1 MSLSSR
7 PPRRLQE
14 EDESVVEASRG
25 VAANATDFGAHGR
38 VLVVDDDPGVAQSL
52 LWSVRAMGFSASVAC
67 ANVACALEE
76 VARRPPDLVLMDVSL
91 GGPIDGIEAAAL
103 IRQRLDVPVVFIS
116 GHADAAMARRAAAVG
131 PYGFLMKPLSPEVL
145 AVNLPLAIA
154 RHRADVESRVFEAA
168 VAGASVGIALVAVRG
183 EERVIERVNDAFCTM
198 AGMPREVIVGNP
210 PCFLASDPAQLSL
223 QRLREAMRQL
233 VPAEEL
239 VHGGGQ
245 GGEFWT
251 QVTLSPVR
259 SGLERVSH
267 MLVFHKDVTRQ
278 RAAEAALAEAQRF
291 ETIGQLAAGVAHDFN
306 NVLTSIVAS
315 AEFARAVAH
324 DPEQLRDLDD
334 VLDAS
339 RRGGLL
345 TRRLL
350 DFARGVPDVQGTVSL
365 ADTVADAWHLATRV
379 AGGGVR
385 CSLELPDRRPDA
397 LVDLD
402 ATALE
407 QVLLNLVVN
416 ARDAMPAGGALRVRV
431 TASRDEAVLE
441 VRDDG
446 VGMSPEVQRRIFE
459 PLFTTKPRGLGTG
472 IGLST
477 TKMLVQRAGGRIEV
491 ESAPGQGSTFRVIL
505 PCSEASMRPSR
516 VAAAQGRRDAG
527 GAACLVAVIDPELRQ
542 ACVRALR
549 GVGFNVHEAGTAEVA
564 QRVSE
569 GLGTSLRFVL
579 CEELMHRSATEA
591 LMPAAPRVVIL
602 AEDRARG
609 EPGPMTAFLQKP
621 FEMKTLV
628 RLALSMLSP

>member
-1 MSLSSR
+1 MSLSSHA
-7 PPRRLQE
+7 QE
-14 EDESVVEASRG
+14 RDPGSETAFGEASPDDAAGAADCG
-25 VAANATDFGAHGR
+25 VHRR

-52 LWSVRAMGFSASVAC
+52 LRNVRAMGFSASVAC
-67 ANVACALEE
+67 ADVACALEE

-91 GGPIDGIEAAAL
+91 GGAIDGIEAAAL
-103 IRQRLDVPVVFIS
+103 IRQRVDVPVVFIS

-131 PYGFLMKPLSPEVL
+131 PYGFLMKPLSPAVL
-145 AVNLPLAIA
+145 VVNLPLAIA
-154 RHRADVESRVFEAA
+154 RHRADVESRVYEAA
-168 VAGASVGIALVAVRG
+168 VAGASVGIALVTVKDDLRI
-183 EERVIERVNDAFCTM
+183 IERVNDAFCGMT
-198 AGMPREVIVGNP
+198 GMPREVIVGNP
-210 PCFLASDPAQLSL
+210 PCFLASDPSQLAV
-223 QRLREAMRQL
+223 QRLREALRQL

-239 VHGGGQ
+239 VRGGGE

-251 QVTLSPVR
+251 QVSLSPVR
-259 SGLERVSH
+259 SGLDRVSH

-291 ETIGQLAAGVAHDFN
+291 ETIGQLAAGAAHDFN

-315 AEFARAVAH
+315 AEFARGVAH
-324 DPEQLRDLDD
+324 DPEQVRDLDD

-350 DFARGVPDVQGTVSL
+350 DFARGAPDVQGTVSL
-365 ADTVADAWHLATRV
+365 ADTVADAWHLATRA
-379 AGGGVR
+379 AGRGVR
-385 CSLELPDRRPDA
+385 CSLDVPRQRPGA

-416 ARDAMPAGGALRVRV
+416 ARDAMPAGGALRVGV
-431 TASRDEAVLE
+431 SEVGDNAVLE
-441 VRDDG
+441 VRDEG

-477 TKMLVQRAGGRIEV
+477 TRMLVQRAGGHIEV
-491 ESAPGQGSTFRVIL
+491 ESAPGEGSTFRVIL
-505 PCSEASMRPSR
+505 PRSEASPRPSR
-516 VAAAQGRRDAG
+516 MVSPQGRRDAE

-549 GVGFNVHEAGTAEVA
+549 GVGFTVHDAGAAEVA
-564 QRVSE
+564 LRITAA
-569 GLGTSLRFVL
+569 LGTALRFIL
-579 CEELMHRSATEA
+579 CEELMHRSSAAAEA
-591 LMPAAPRVVIL
+591 PAVPRVVIL
-602 AEDRARG
+602 AEDRAWR

-628 RLALSMLSP
+628 GLALSMLS